1 MWQSTNADRRTSEMI
16 IDPDD
21 QNKLVEVIG
30 LEFEAVEWKT
40 TEEHGYPFTNGQRPL
55 SEHVA
60 GWWYRRPPMVSKV
73 LLILL
78 RVAHLSTGSTTT
90 RMMLSIF
97 FPTGI

>member
-1 MWQSTNADRRTSEMI
+1 MWQSTNADHRTSEMI
-16 IDPDD
+16 IDPND
-21 QNKLVEVIG
+21 QGKPIEIG
-30 LEFEAVEWKT
+30 GPNLETEKWKK
-40 TEEHGYPFTNGQRPL
+40 TEEHDYPLQGPL

-60 GWWYRRPPMVSKV
+60 GLWYRRPPMVSKV

-78 RVAHLSTGSTTT
+78 RVAHMSAGRATT